1 MASPRVRRPSA
12 SRATLMMCMWASLTW
27 ACTGD
32 PDRQPQQPD
41 APTLPDVSVDA
52 GGADA
57 ASDSGP
63 IEEDAGPIEED
74 SGGGDEDAGAED
86 AGVED
91 AGGGEEDAGDEPDVQ
106 VTQLRADT
114 LVPPR
119 GPVDGGTPFVIEGVG
134 FTETTVVYFGGAIAQ
149 VTLIEGNLVG
159 ETPAGVA
166 PGSVDVKLL
175 DATFGDDTL
184 IGGFTYSASLN
195 LDTITPTSV
204 PTQGGVELTVEGAGF
219 DAQTRLSLGGQTALR
234 HEVLSPLLMRVIA
247 PPGTVGPAD
256 ARVTNPS
263 ATVTVADAVTYFAPL
278 EIERLAPATGDTA
291 GGTTVAVVGTGFAQG
306 DVVEFDNVA
315 ATVVSVA
322 TDGTRIEVTTPPGVA
337 GLADVRVESADGEA
351 TIAPDAFFY
360 DDGSGLALAALDPQ
374 TGPIS
379 GGVEVTLTGAQL
391 DDPNLEV
398 LFGGAPAVIVSQD
411 AGTAVVRT
419 PAGTIGAVDVT
430 VNAGGQSSTL
440 PDAYAY
446 VEDIWIDRITPNT
459 ADAAGGVP
467 VLIEGEGYTGAT
479 KVLFGGVP
487 AAFTVDSGTEI
498 TATVPSR
505 SAGVVDVVVE
515 RGPIKAT
522 FRDGFTY
529 TEQLDVYGMFPVR
542 GSISGGTYVELRGKG
557 FVGSVDVTFG
567 GTPATEVTVLDAQTI
582 AARTPPGVSGPV
594 DVEVTSEGTTFLAPE
609 PFTYF
614 NPGARFGGSWG
625 GAIRGSVNVTVYS
638 YAGTPIETAFV
649 MLSTRPDTRYQGYTD
664 ANGMITLSGPEVYGS
679 QTITAIAAGHSS
691 ATVQAV
697 DAENLTIF
705 LQPEVPPSQGPPP
718 TPPAPARFEGTLKG
732 LNKLAEPGASQFKIA
747 YVYTTQSSP
756 NRENPPPG
764 PDAVILA
771 DGDYAITSRLGDLAL
786 VALGGIY
793 DNRDGT
799 FTPIAMGVQRYLTAS
814 EGQTYQIDLELN
826 IPLDQSMVVKLN
838 DTPFNPVTGPNETYV
853 KPWMDMGFDGIF
865 GELGNTEG
873 PGGANLITVTGLP
886 SLAGE
891 LADVQYDIEGG
902 AHNMTVQGSS
912 YPLSLGFKRDVTDTS
927 GLIELPGLLG
937 VPEFTAPNENATPT
951 NGLVSFNYNSA
962 RQPDMFQ
969 VQIVELT
976 LAGPVPYWDVFLPG
990 TARSVRIP
998 QFPDFSALPE
1008 EDRPSPFKN
1017 ISTPVIIYAIERP
1030 GVDVNNFTYGDL
1042 DQSNWDA
1049 YSLAVRF
1056 IRL

>member
-1 MASPRVRRPSA
+1 
-12 SRATLMMCMWASLTW
+12 MMCLWATLTW

-32 PDRQPQQPD
+32 PDRQPQQPE
-41 APTLPDVSVDA
+41 APTVPDAAADA
-52 GGADA
+52 GGLDDDA
-57 ASDSGP
+57 GP
-63 IEEDAGPIEED
+63 PEEDAGGGDEDAGPIED
-74 SGGGDEDAGAED
+74 AGGGDEDAGADED
-86 AGVED
+86 AG
-91 AGGGEEDAGDEPDVQ
+91 EDAGDEPDMQ

-134 FTETTVVYFGGAIAQ
+134 FTDTTAVYFGGAIAQ

-175 DATFGDDTL
+175 DATYGNDTL
-184 IGGFTYSASLN
+184 IGGFTYSASLR
-195 LDTITPTSV
+195 LTQITPTDV
-204 PTQGGVELTVEGAGF
+204 PTRGGVELTVEGAGF
-219 DAQTRLSLGGQTALR
+219 DAQTRLSLGGETALR
-234 HEVLSPLLMRVIA
+234 HEVLSPTLMRVLA
-247 PPGTVGPAD
+247 PAGAEGPAD
-256 ARVTNPS
+256 ARLTNAS
-263 ATVTVADAVTYFAPL
+263 ATVTLADAVNYFAPL
-278 EIERLAPATGDTA
+278 EIEGLTPATGDTA
-291 GGTTVAVVGTGFAQG
+291 GGSAVTVEGTGFAQG

-315 ATVVSVA
+315 AAVVSVSS
-322 TDGTRIEVTTPPGVA
+322 DGTRIEVTTPPGAA
-337 GLADVRVESADGEA
+337 GLADVRVVSADGDA

-360 DDGSGLALAALDPQ
+360 DDGSGLTLAALEPSA
-374 TGPIS
+374 GPSS

-398 LFGGAPAVIVSQD
+398 LFGGAPATILSQG
-411 AGTAVVRT
+411 AGVAVVRT
-419 PAGTIGAVDVT
+419 PAGSVGAVDVT
-430 VNAGGQSSTL
+430 VNAGGQTSTL
-440 PDAYAY
+440 PGAYDY
-446 VEDIWIDRITPNT
+446 VADIWIDRITPNT
-459 ADAAGGVP
+459 ADAAGGVQ
-467 VLIEGEGYTGAT
+467 VLIEGEGYAGAT
-479 KVLFGGVP
+479 KVLFGGVA

-529 TEQLDVYGMFPVR
+529 TEELDVYGMFPVR
-542 GSISGGTYVELRGKG
+542 GSIAGGTYVELRGKG
-557 FVGSVDVTFG
+557 FVGGVDVTFG
-567 GTPATEVTVLDAQTI
+567 GAPAAEVTVLDAQTLS
-582 AARTPPGVSGPV
+582 ARTPPGVSGPV
-594 DVEVTSEGTTFLAPE
+594 DVEVTSQGETFVAPE

-679 QTITAIAAGHSS
+679 QTVTAIAAGHSS

-697 DAENLTIF
+697 DAENLTVF

-756 NRENPPPG
+756 GRENPPPG

-793 DNRDGT
+793 DNRTGT

-814 EGQTYQIDLELN
+814 EGQTYQIDLDLN
-826 IPLDQSMVVKLN
+826 IPLDQSMTVKLN
-838 DTPFNPVTGPNETYV
+838 DTPFDPVTGPNQTFV

-886 SLAGE
+886 ALAGD

-902 AHNMTVQGSS
+902 AQNVTPQGAS
-912 YPLSLGFKRDVTDTS
+912 YPLSLGFRRDVTDTS

-937 VPEFTAPNENATPT
+937 VAEFTAPNEGAAPT

-1008 EDRPSPFKN
+1008 EDRPAPFKS
-1017 ISTPVIIYAIERP
+1017 ISTPVLIYAIERP

-1042 DQSNWDA
+1042 DPANWDA